1 MILLASK
8 IALNKTT
15 TPVPASAANLAPHA
29 YQVFEAN
36 QEYLAFKGK
45 KKKKRWFFPNTVFTQ
60 IYSIFLTWQRKSLM
74 YQNALSSQQAE
85 LLSTQKC
92 SRDSE
97 TYVEKA
103 LNYLN

>member
-45 KKKKRWFFPNTVFTQ
+45 KKRCFFSNTVFTQ
-60 IYSIFLTWQRKSLM
+60 IYSIFLMWQREPLT

-92 SRDSE
+92 S
-97 TYVEKA
+97 
-103 LNYLN
+103 